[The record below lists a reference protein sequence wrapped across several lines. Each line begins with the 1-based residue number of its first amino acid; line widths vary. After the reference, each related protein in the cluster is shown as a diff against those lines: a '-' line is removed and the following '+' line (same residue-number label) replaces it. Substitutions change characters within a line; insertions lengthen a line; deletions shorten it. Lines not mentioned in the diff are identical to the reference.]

1 MPRDPLLDD
10 WRQVLTASAALETGL
25 LAGFGDGATPD
36 AAARAAGVDAR
47 AAGIVARSL
56 AAAGVL
62 EPRDGGAFR
71 LTARGR
77 ALLGPGPDGADLG
90 GAVGL
95 EVRAIRSHLA
105 LADTLRTGV
114 APDDVSAGD
123 RATRERFMRAMRDV
137 TTPRIPEVLAAVG
150 PAPAGGRLL
159 DVGGAP
165 GVHARAF
172 AAGGWDV
179 TVLDLPGTL
188 EIGAA
193 DLRAAG
199 VTPVA
204 GDATAGLPEGPWD
217 AVHLG
222 NIAHLLDRDA
232 AAALVA
238 RAGAALRPRGLL
250 LIGEVLGDRSPQG
263 PGFGVGML
271 VSTAG
276 GDAWTADDYR
286 GWMEAAGAPAE
297 RIVPVE
303 GGRHHLLIGRRA

>member
-1 MPRDPLLDD
+1 MPPASRNAD
-10 WRQVLTASAALETGL
+10 WRETLTALAALETGL
-25 LAGFGDGATPD
+25 LAAFRDGDTPEH
-36 AAARAAGVDAR
+36 AAHVAGVDPRGAR
-47 AAGIVARSL
+47 IVATAL
-56 AAAGVL
+56 ADVGLL
-62 EPRDGGAFR
+62 EPGDAGALR
-71 LTARGR
+71 TTARGT
-77 ALLGPGPDGADLG
+77 ALLEPAPGGADPA
-90 GAVGL
+90 GALFL
-95 EVRAIRSHLA
+95 EARAIRSHLA
-105 LADTLRTGV
+105 LADTLRTGA

-137 TTPRIPEVLAAVG
+137 TAPRIPEVLAAVG
-150 PAPAGGRLL
+150 PPPPGGRLL

-172 AAGGWDV
+172 AGEGWDV

-188 EIGAA
+188 EIGAD

-199 VTPVA
+199 VTPLA
-204 GDATAGLPEGPWD
+204 GDATAGLPDGPWD

-222 NIAHLLDRDA
+222 NIAHLLDRAA

-238 RAGAALRPRGLL
+238 RAGGALRPGGLL

-263 PGFGVGML
+263 PGFGVAML

-286 GWMEAAGAPAE
+286 GWMAAAGAPLE
-297 RIVPVE
+297 RIVAVQ
-303 GGRHHLLIGRRA
+303 GGLHHLLIGRRA

>member
-1 MPRDPLLDD
+1 MPRDALLDD
-10 WRQVLTASAALETGL
+10 WRAVLTASAALETGL
-25 LAGFGDGATPD
+25 LEGFGDGATPD
-36 AAARAAGVDAR
+36 AAARTAGVDPR
-47 AAGIVARSL
+47 AAGIVARAL

-62 EPRDGGAFR
+62 EAGVGGAYR

-77 ALLGPGPDGADLG
+77 ALLGPAADGSDLA

-105 LADTLRTGV
+105 LADTLRSG
-114 APDDVSAGD
+114 APPDDVSAGD

-137 TTPRIPEVLAAVG
+137 TVPRIPEVLPAVG
-150 PAPAGGRLL
+150 PAPPGGRLL

-172 AAGGWDV
+172 AGDGWEV

-188 EIGAA
+188 EIGEA

-238 RAGAALRPRGLL
+238 AAAGALRPGGLL

-263 PGFGVGML
+263 PGFGVAML

-286 GWMEAAGAPAE
+286 GWMAAAGAPLE
-297 RIVPVE
+297 RAVPVE